1 MRRARSAERMQLGAS
16 MADRRHWWP
25 AVARAAAAAGERPA
39 ALKARTSSRQRCAVA
54 SPVGSGARKC
64 VEAKSTSRSARP
76 AVAGANSAGTAQPCR
91 PDMARKLA
99 LQSTSDAILR
109 TSPSFFLVDA
119 IRWRLARSCWGRRRT
134 STRSVRRWRDASARA
149 VTSLNGSA
157 PLVSGPRCSA
167 SVCRTRSLRTTSCS
181 TFHGRVGGARQ
192 RWRLGVA
199 RAMSRL
205 LSASAPPPPTATAP
219 RPIVICARRRSST
232 SALHATSARRRRWAA
247 CVSPRCWI
255 RGCGTARSVIAPLRS
270 PRPSNR
276 SSRSAVPHAHRAR

>member
-1 MRRARSAERMQLGAS
+1 MRWAAHGRRCRPPVRGRRA
-16 MADRRHWWP
+16 
-25 AVARAAAAAGERPA
+25 AGGSQSTDLIEA
-39 ALKARTSSRQRCAVA
+39 ALRCGEPRWIGCAEVCRGEEHQPLRAPCRCRRKLRGHGTAMQARH
-54 SPVGSGARKC
+54 GAQ
-64 VEAKSTSRSARP
+64 VSTSKYA
-76 AVAGANSAGTAQPCR
+76 A
-91 PDMARKLA
+91 
-99 LQSTSDAILR
+99 DAIRR